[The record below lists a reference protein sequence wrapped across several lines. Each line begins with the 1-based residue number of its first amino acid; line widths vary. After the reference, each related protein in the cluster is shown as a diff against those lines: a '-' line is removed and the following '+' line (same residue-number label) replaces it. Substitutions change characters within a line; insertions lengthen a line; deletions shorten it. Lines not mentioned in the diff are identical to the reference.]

1 MKEVIINVESKT
13 TTAAKKVNQF
23 NIIQNKRQQDLK
35 QKKDFVSHRTIFQHA
50 SHFRHGDTVLIEKK
64 Y

>member
-13 TTAAKKVNQF
+13 TTAAKTVNQF

-35 QKKDFVSHRTIFQHA
+35 QKKDFVSHRRSFNM
-50 SHFRHGDTVLIEKK
+50 RHTLDTATPF
-64 Y
+64 